1 MKSFSLLTI
10 PGQDLK
16 ITKGVKISFEN
27 KKPYIQLPEIT
38 GVENKKKFKV
48 QMDKDNSF
56 TPEIVSGKIYDIFLK
71 KMGGNFSSPNGSLLA
86 QKDRNENKN
95 IIIFSWQ
102 RFIFSGEGK
111 NCTQEL
117 GSSDGSLG
125 TGIMVLKPLNS
136 IFYFHNGKKYRLV
149 NLNGELVKTLRETI
163 IIKKQQKVA

>member
-10 PGQDLK
+10 TGQDLK
-16 ITKGVKISFEN
+16 ITKGVKISFEEGI
-27 KKPYIQLPEIT
+27 PYIQLPEIP
-38 GVENKKKFKV
+38 GVENKSKFKIK
-48 QMDKDNSF
+48 MDRDASLA
-56 TPEIVSGKIYDIFLK
+56 PEIKDGKIYNLFLR
-71 KMGGNFSSPNGSLLA
+71 KMGGKFSDPNGSLLA
-86 QKDRNENKN
+86 QKDKEANKN
-95 IIIFSWQ
+95 IVIFSWQ

-163 IIKKQQKVA
+163 IIKKQQKVT